1 MRKMARTIESAIR
14 QINGAVLDLQNSEYN
29 TYGRPL
35 ERLNRILTSDPLKE
49 VTDEL
54 KHGLDFDAFLAG
66 ANSGGSMIGS
76 ANLNWP
82 TDTEKELG
90 LTLILIERG
99 ARDPKW
105 FLDLAYTYYNAGSKF
120 IESIRRITSSAIIPF
135 SRDFAEY
142 LRARK
147 STQPLLRDE
156 PSDLSRV
163 FIVHGHDEAPRE
175 KLARFIEKLGLK
187 PVILH
192 EQANQG
198 MTVIEKLIAN
208 GSVGYAIVLLT
219 PDDLGRRRP
228 ETEEKPRAR
237 QNVIL
242 ELGYFLGRLGR
253 KHVIA
258 LLKDEV
264 EIPSD
269 YMGVMYVKLD
279 DAGAWRQDLVREMN
293 AVGYE
298 IDWNTAMG

>member
-1 MRKMARTIESAIR
+1 MTIESSIR

-29 TYGRPL
+29 TYSRPL
-35 ERLNRILTSDPLKE
+35 ERLNRILTSEPLKG
-49 VTDEL
+49 VTDDL
-54 KHGLDFDAFLAG
+54 KDGLDFDAFLAD

-82 TDTEKELG
+82 TDPEKELG
-90 LTLILIERG
+90 LTLILIDRG
-99 ARDPKW
+99 ASDPRW
-105 FLDLAYTYYNAGSKF
+105 FLELAYTYYNAGSKY

-135 SRDFAEY
+135 ARDFAEY
-142 LRARK
+142 LRARESK
-147 STQPLLRDE
+147 QPLLGNEHTD
-156 PSDLSRV
+156 SNRV

-175 KLARFIEKLGLK
+175 KLARFIEKLGLL

-192 EQANQG
+192 EQANLG

-208 GSVGYAIVLLT
+208 GNVGYAIVLLT
-219 PDDLGRRRP
+219 PDDLGRPRP

-253 KHVIA
+253 ENVMA
-258 LLKDEV
+258 LLKDDV

-269 YMGVMYVKLD
+269 YMGVMYVKFD

-298 IDWNTAMG
+298 IDWNTAM